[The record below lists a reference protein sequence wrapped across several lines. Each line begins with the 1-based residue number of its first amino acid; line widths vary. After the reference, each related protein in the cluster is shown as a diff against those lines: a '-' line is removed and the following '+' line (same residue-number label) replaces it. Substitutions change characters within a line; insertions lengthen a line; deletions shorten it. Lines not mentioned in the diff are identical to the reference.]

1 MSVTLSLSTGMA
13 MDAIVAAL
21 LAFTSAS
28 LNCRFARFSSC
39 LIRCS
44 RCWSCLTSIWLLS
57 AAFRFAIWRFLF
69 RLRFLAW
76 RRLSLGAITIALL
89 ELSSVIGFGFNTI
102 IWSSASLSE
111 HSCDDFIGD
120 RVKSGQ
126 AVDVSNRRS
135 GVEIEISLVVCCGVV
150 DPNGGE
156 SGPTSSQ
163 VVVKRLPVQFVV
175 TKE

>member
-13 MDAIVAAL
+13 MDAMVAAS

-57 AAFRFAIWRFLF
+57 AAFKFAIWQFLF

-89 ELSSVIGFGFNTI
+89 ELSSVIGFDFNTI
-102 IWSSASLSE
+102 VWSSASLLE
-111 HSCDDFIGD
+111 HSFDYFIGD

-126 AVDVSNRRS
+126 EVDVS
-135 GVEIEISLVVCCGVV
+135 
-150 DPNGGE
+150 
-156 SGPTSSQ
+156 
-163 VVVKRLPVQFVV
+163 K
-175 TKE
+175 